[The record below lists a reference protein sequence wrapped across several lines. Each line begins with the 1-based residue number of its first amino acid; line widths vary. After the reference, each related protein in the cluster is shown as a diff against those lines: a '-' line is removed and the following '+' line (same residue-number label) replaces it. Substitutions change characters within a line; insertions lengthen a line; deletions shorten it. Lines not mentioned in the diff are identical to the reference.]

1 MKKLFLSAA
10 LLLPIAGTTQ
20 AAGAQ
25 PIGPQ
30 HGYTPVSIAAA
41 KDARDDALV
50 QVQGRI
56 VKRLSGEEYELQDA
70 TGTIVVEIDDELWQG
85 LNVTDQDQVSINAE
99 VDQDWNGT
107 ELDAQSLTIINR

>member
-1 MKKLFLSAA
+1 MLN
-10 LLLPIAGTTQ
+10 
-20 AAGAQ
+20 

-30 HGYTPVSIAAA
+30 HGYTALTIEAA

-56 VKRLSGEEYELQDA
+56 VKRLSDEEYELQDA
-70 TGTIVVEIDDELWQG
+70 TGTIVVEIDDVLWQG
-85 LNVTDQDQVSINAE
+85 LQVTDQDQVSIQAE

-107 ELDAQSLTIINR
+107 ELEAKSFRLISR